1 MATQTPQQTLKI
13 LHTADVHLDLDSYVA
28 DPRILGC
35 RDINHQAFS
44 TVIDLAIQ
52 ENVDLLLIAGDLF
65 DTNRPGGDAVDFA
78 IQELRRV
85 GRPIVMI
92 PGNHDCLNTQSIYR
106 QLNLPAA
113 CTDLVLIA
121 HPNGE
126 RHQLASHD
134 LVLWGR
140 GMVEHEPS
148 YRPLGDIPC
157 PQGGAWHIA
166 LGHGFFM
173 EDDVPSYRSSP
184 IYAQEIRASG
194 WDYVALGHCHAF
206 SNVSQG
212 PVTAYYSGAPGFF
225 PGAPGA
231 DGHVALVHFEA
242 GESRQVDVR
251 RIDLR
256 PLVNAALGQR
266 PEHTR

>member
-1 MATQTPQQTLKI
+1 M
-13 LHTADVHLDLDSYVA
+13 HLDPDGSIS
-28 DPRILGC
+28 DPHTQRY
-35 RDINHQAFS
+35 RQINHQAFS

-65 DTNRPGGDAVDFA
+65 DSNRPSGDAVDFA

-85 GRPIVMI
+85 GRPIVVI

-106 QLNLPAA
+106 HVNLPAA
-113 CTDLVLIA
+113 CTDLVLIS
-121 HPNGE
+121 HPRGE
-126 RHQLASHD
+126 QHRLAAPN

-148 YRPLGDIPC
+148 YRPLGGIPR
-157 PQGGAWHIA
+157 PQGDAWHIA

-173 EDDVPSYRSSP
+173 GDGAPSHRASP
-184 IYAQEIRASG
+184 IYAEEIRASG
-194 WDYVALGHCHAF
+194 WDYVALGHCHAY
-206 SNVSQG
+206 SDVSQG

-231 DGHVALVHFEA
+231 DGHVALVQCEA
-242 GESRQVDVR
+242 GASRQVNVR
-251 RIDLR
+251 GIDLR
-256 PLVNAALGQR
+256 PLVDAALER
-266 PEHTR
+266 RLERKL